1 MPTHCPLCQSKN
13 ISKSKRRGL
22 LESVVFTLIR
32 VRPYRCQDCDL
43 RFFRRAAPHG
53 HEASRIAP
61 QVLGQTF
68 KELGPRFPGEG
79 TQFIALRW
87 DRGPL
92 GANPLSTSV
101 RRSKL
106 DKECNSPIFFEAN
119 GDNDGNPICA

>member
-53 HEASRIAP
+53 HEASRIATTGIRSDFQGARSP
-61 QVLGQTF
+61 
-68 KELGPRFPGEG
+68 FPGG
-79 TQFIALRW
+79 GNAVDRSPMGQRIA
-87 DRGPL
+87 GSEP
-92 GANPLSTSV
+92 A
-101 RRSKL
+101 L
-106 DKECNSPIFFEAN
+106 DKR
-119 GDNDGNPICA
+119 